1 MLFSSSS
8 FSEVALADI
17 KLERREFYFEI
28 SPTLNETWT
37 SLVAPVIGT
46 TLTTLDSASSF
57 SEVAFS
63 QLSMAGLSLRSK
75 RETWSDRFIDTTT
88 SETWSNVSPSGSETW
103 STISPS
109 SNETWVDKNLT
120 IIQDNNMASTYTANS
135 GVEKIGAGEQAGAW
149 GTTTNN
155 NLDILDRAIN
165 GVGAITLSGT
175 THTLTTSDGTLSDGG
190 FKVLVLGGS
199 PSGTNTITI
208 SPNDQDK
215 MYFVQNGT
223 NQTVTFTQ
231 GSGAN
236 VSIVA
241 GSKGMIYAD
250 GAGSGAAVVD
260 LTASIDVSA
269 LRLAGTA
276 ITSTAAELNKLDGVN
291 STTAELNIVDGD
303 TSVGTTAVAAG
314 DGIVT
319 NDAGTMRHTTAATFS
334 TYFNANLV
342 EVPTA
347 LNMSGTVTLTPS
359 GAQSVYQRLT
369 VASGSQTLR
378 IAITNLLAGQHVIID
393 KTTSANS
400 LTIDWTNSSAVTSS
414 GITLGSSVEFAIGIF
429 NGAGFSF
436 TETVKFQVLHE
447 YTINIGSRVY

>member
-1 MLFSSSS
+1 
-8 FSEVALADI
+8 
-17 KLERREFYFEI
+17 
-28 SPTLNETWT
+28 
-37 SLVAPVIGT
+37 
-46 TLTTLDSASSF
+46 
-57 SEVAFS
+57 
-63 QLSMAGLSLRSK
+63 
-75 RETWSDRFIDTTT
+75 
-88 SETWSNVSPSGSETW
+88 
-103 STISPS
+103 
-109 SNETWVDKNLT
+109 
-120 IIQDNNMASTYTANS
+120 MASTYTANS
-135 GVEKIGAGEQAGAW
+135 GIEKIGAGEQAGAW

-155 NLDILDRAIN
+155 NFDIIDKAIS
-165 GVGAITLSGT
+165 GVQAISLSGT
-175 THTLTTSDGTLSDGG
+175 TTDLTTSDGTLSEGG
-190 FKVLVLGGS
+190 SKVLVLGGS

-208 SPNDQDK
+208 GPNDQDK
-215 MYFVQNGT
+215 VYIVENST

-231 GSGAN
+231 GSGGN
-236 VSIVA
+236 VSIAA
-241 GSKGMIYAD
+241 GSKKIIYAD
-250 GAGSGAAVVD
+250 GAGSSAKV
-260 LTASIDVSA
+260 TDVTDALDIAA
-269 LRLAGTA
+269 LRLGGTA

-291 STTAELNIVDGD
+291 STTTELNIVDGD

-378 IAITNLLAGQHVIID
+378 IAVTNLLVGQHVIID

-400 LTIDWTNSSAVTSS
+400 LTIDWTNSSAVTSA

-436 TETVKFQVLHE
+436 TETVKF
-447 YTINIGSRVY
+447 